1 MNGSSHAIRGGKLPF
16 VVKSVLLVFAYLAAA
31 KVSLLFGSVSSSAT
45 IFWPPGGIALAALLL
60 GGINYLP
67 SVLLAASLTA
77 LMAGGGPLFALGFSV
92 GNTLETYIGFY
103 LLNRFGKIDLSLN
116 RPRDFFQV
124 ILLGGLIPPVASA
137 TLGPLSLLGS
147 ESVTPDILLEVM
159 WQWWSANVLG
169 IAFITPIV
177 LVFARQK
184 TRFFKIS
191 KAWELTALWVVS
203 FAIGQSIFLGWKLPG
218 ITLDQP
224 VALTWVVPM
233 LAWAGLRT
241 GRRNT
246 ALIQLM
252 FMTQVLAGANLQV
265 GYFSADLARYGL
277 SNFWMF
283 ALLLA
288 VTGMALAVLS
298 TAQRK
303 AAHMIALNAKVFSV
317 SNDGVIITDADNNII
332 EVNPAFTELTGY
344 AHDEVIGKNPRL
356 LSSGKQGREF
366 FEEMWKALNKTG
378 HWEGELWSRR
388 KDGVAFLEK
397 LSIYTLKDAQD
408 RVVNRIGVFS
418 DITQMRAE
426 QETVA
431 HHAQHDFLTNL
442 PNRMLFRDRFMQ
454 QLARARRSKKKFA
467 VLYIDLDRFK
477 QVNDTLGHQMGDQ
490 LLIAVASR
498 LKSQVREIDTV
509 SRFGGDEF
517 AILVSEVTSNND
529 VTNLAEKIL
538 VALGLPYIIEGHTIN
553 SSGSLGI
560 AVYPDDGADMESILN
575 KADASMYKVKRSSSN
590 TYTEVQK

>member
-1 MNGSSHAIRGGKLPF
+1 MNGSSHVVRGGNLPF
-16 VVKSVLLVFAYLAAA
+16 FVKSVFLVIAYLVAA
-31 KVSLLFGSVSSSAT
+31 KVSLAFGSVSSSAT
-45 IFWPPGGIALAALLL
+45 IFWPSGGIALAAVLL

-77 LMAGGGPLFALGFSV
+77 LMAGAGPLFALGFSL
-92 GNTLETYIGFY
+92 GNTLETFTGFY

-124 ILLGGLIPPVASA
+124 ILLGGLIPPIASA
-137 TLGPLSLLGS
+137 TLGPLTLLGS
-147 ESVTPDILLEVM
+147 ESVTPDILPEVM

-184 TRFFKIS
+184 SRFFKIS
-191 KAWELTALWVVS
+191 KAWELAALWTVS
-203 FAIGQSIFLGWKLPG
+203 FAIGQSVFLGWKLPG

-224 VALTWVVPM
+224 VALTWVIPM

-252 FMTQVLAGANLQV
+252 FMSQVLAGANMQV
-265 GYFSADLARYGL
+265 GYFADDFARYGL

-303 AAHMIALNAKVFSV
+303 AAHMVALNAKVFSV
-317 SNDGVIITDADNNII
+317 SNDGVIITDAENNII
-332 EVNPAFTELTGY
+332 EVNPAFSELTGY
-344 AHDEVIGKNPRL
+344 SHDEVIGKNPRL

-366 FEEMWKALNKTG
+366 FEEMWKTLNKTG

-397 LSIYTLKDAQD
+397 LSIYTLRDTQD

-426 QETVA
+426 QETVV

-442 PNRMLFRDRFMQ
+442 PNRMLFRDRFKQ
-454 QLARARRSKKKFA
+454 QLARARRSKRKFA

-498 LKSQVREIDTV
+498 LKAQVREIDTV

-517 AILVSEVTSNND
+517 AILVSEVTSHAD

-538 VALGLPYIIEGHTIN
+538 VALSLPYIIDGHTIN

-560 AVYPDDGADMESILN
+560 AVYPDDGDDMDTILN

>member
-1 MNGSSHAIRGGKLPF
+1 MDGSSHANRGGILPF
-16 VVKSVLLVFAYLAAA
+16 IVKSVILVFAYLVASKIAL
-31 KVSLLFGSVSSSAT
+31 VFGTVSSSAT

-60 GGINYLP
+60 GGINFLP

-77 LMAGGGPLFALGFSV
+77 LMAGGGPLFVLGFAV
-92 GNTLETYIGFY
+92 GNTLETFIGFY
-103 LLNRFGKIDLSLN
+103 LLGRFGKIDLSLN

-124 ILLGGLIPPVASA
+124 ILLGGLIPPIASA

-147 ESVTPDILLEVM
+147 ELVTPDILPDVM
-159 WQWWSANVLG
+159 WQWWGANVLG

-184 TRFFKIS
+184 SKFFKIS
-191 KAWELTALWVVS
+191 KAWELAALWVVS
-203 FAIGQSIFLGWKLPG
+203 FAIGQSVFLGWKLPG
-218 ITLDQP
+218 LTLDQP

-233 LAWAGLRT
+233 LAWSGLRT

-265 GYFSADLARYGL
+265 GYFSDDFARYGL

-288 VTGMALAVLS
+288 VTGMALAVMS

-303 AAHMIALNAKVFSV
+303 ASHMVALNAKVFSV

-344 AHDEVIGKNPRL
+344 AHDEVIGKSPRL

-366 FEEMWKALNKTG
+366 YEGMWKALNKTG

-397 LSIYTLKDAQD
+397 LSIYTLRDAND
-408 RVVNRIGVFS
+408 NVVNRIGVFS

-442 PNRMLFRDRFMQ
+442 PNRMLFRDRFKQ
-454 QLARARRSKKKFA
+454 QLARSRRNKKKFA

-509 SRFGGDEF
+509 SRLGGDEF
-517 AILVSEVTSNND
+517 AILVSEVTSHND

-538 VALGLPYIIEGHTIN
+538 VALSLPYIIEGHTIN

-560 AVYPDDGADMESILN
+560 AVYPDDGADMDTILS

-590 TYTEVQK
+590 TYS

>member
-1 MNGSSHAIRGGKLPF
+1 
-16 VVKSVLLVFAYLAAA
+16 
-31 KVSLLFGSVSSSAT
+31 
-45 IFWPPGGIALAALLL
+45 
-60 GGINYLP
+60 
-67 SVLLAASLTA
+67 
-77 LMAGGGPLFALGFSV
+77 
-92 GNTLETYIGFY
+92 
-103 LLNRFGKIDLSLN
+103 
-116 RPRDFFQV
+116 V

-147 ESVTPDILLEVM
+147 DSVTWDILPEVM

-177 LVFARQK
+177 LVFAKQK
-184 TRFFKIS
+184 SRFLKIS
-191 KAWELTALWVVS
+191 KAWELAALWVVS
-203 FAIGQSIFLGWKLPG
+203 FAIGQSVFLGWKLPG

-265 GYFSADLARYGL
+265 GYFADDFARYGL

-288 VTGMALAVLS
+288 VTGMALAVMA

-303 AAHMIALNAKVFSV
+303 ASHMVALNAKVFSV
-317 SNDGVIITDADNNII
+317 SNDGVIITDVENNII

-344 AHDEVIGKNPRL
+344 AHDEVIGKSPRL
-356 LSSGKQGREF
+356 LSSGKQGAEF
-366 FEEMWKALNKTG
+366 YEDMWKILNKNG

-408 RVVNRIGVFS
+408 KVVNRIGVFS

-442 PNRMLFRDRFMQ
+442 PNRMLFRDRFKQ
-454 QLARARRSKKKFA
+454 QLARCRRNKRKFA

-477 QVNDTLGHQMGDQ
+477 LVNDTLGHQMGDQ
-490 LLIAVASR
+490 LLIAVAGR

-509 SRFGGDEF
+509 SRLGGDEF
-517 AILVSEVTSNND
+517 AILVSEVTSHND

-538 VALGLPYIIEGHTIN
+538 VALSLPYIIDGHTIN

-560 AVYPDDGADMESILN
+560 AVYPDDGADMDTILN

-590 TYTEVQK
+590 TYSENNTVQDY